1 MSFPHNPEHQPPAAA
16 TSARRS
22 EFHTLSS
29 KMFDTYLTDIEQLLH
44 HQIWS
49 AALTDALAL
58 PHIAVAL
65 SDARRRSSDERY
77 KAWCATWIHPD
88 AQTSGDAAAD
98 GARLFRMWCERAGRV
113 EQEGALVVPVRALRQ
128 LRLRRL
134 ARPMSP
140 GCHPSQPKTTCDA
153 DATQAI
159 AVCSLLVDAANRW
172 YTRRAARDD
181 IVQANLARLAV
192 MR

>member
-1 MSFPHNPEHQPPAAA
+1 MSAPNNPEHELPAAT
-16 TSARRS
+16 TSARRGG
-22 EFHTLSS
+22 FQTLSS

-65 SDARRRSSDERY
+65 SDARRRSSGERY
-77 KAWCATWIHPD
+77 KAWCATWIRPHS
-88 AQTSGDAAAD
+88 QGGGDPAAE

-140 GCHPSQPKTTCDA
+140 GCHPSQPQTCDA

-159 AVCSLLVDAANRW
+159 EVCTLLVDAANRW

>member
-1 MSFPHNPEHQPPAAA
+1 MSTPYYSPGQGVPDGA
-16 TSARRS
+16 SGARRS
-22 EFHTLSS
+22 EFQTLSS

-65 SDARRRSSDERY
+65 GDTRRRSSAARY
-77 KAWCATWIHPD
+77 KAWCATWIRPD
-88 AQTSGDAAAD
+88 AVVGGDAAAD
-98 GARLFRMWCERAGRV
+98 GARFFGMWCERAGGV
-113 EQEGALVVPVRALRQ
+113 EEDGALVVPNRALRQ

-140 GCHPSQPKTTCDA
+140 GCHPSQPKTCDA
-153 DATQAI
+153 DAAQAVG
-159 AVCSLLVDAANRW
+159 VCTALADAANRW
-172 YTRRAARDD
+172 YTRSAARDD
-181 IVQANLARLAV
+181 IVQANLSRLAV

>member
-1 MSFPHNPEHQPPAAA
+1 MSVTHNPEPGLPAAPA
-16 TSARRS
+16 ERRG
-22 EFHTLSS
+22 EFRTLSS

-58 PHIAVAL
+58 PPIAVAL

-77 KAWCATWIHPD
+77 KAWCASWIRPE
-88 AQTSGDAAAD
+88 AQTSGDPASE

-113 EQEGALVVPVRALRQ
+113 EPEGALVVPVRALRQ

-140 GCHPSQPKTTCDA
+140 GCHPSQPKTCDA

-159 AVCSLLVDAANRW
+159 DVCTRLIEAANRW
-172 YTRRAARDD
+172 YMRRAARDD

>member
-1 MSFPHNPEHQPPAAA
+1 MFTPYDPEEDLQR
-16 TSARRS
+16 TARTDRRAD
-22 EFHTLSS
+22 FHTLSS
-29 KMFDTYLTDIEQLLH
+29 KMFDTYLMDIEQLLH
-44 HQIWS
+44 HQMWGV
-49 AALTDALAL
+49 ALTDALAL

-65 SDARRRSSDERY
+65 SDARQHSCGDEY
-77 KAWCATWIHPD
+77 KAWCAAWVRPD
-88 AQTSGDAAAD
+88 TETTSQSMLQ
-98 GARLFRMWCERAGRV
+98 GARLFQMWCERAGCSEADRV
-113 EQEGALVVPVRALRQ
+113 RTMPVRALRQ

-140 GCHPSQPKTTCDA
+140 GCHPTQPRTTDA
-153 DATQAI
+153 DAVQAI
-159 AVCSLLVDAANRW
+159 TVCTLLVDAAQRW

>member
-1 MSFPHNPEHQPPAAA
+1 MFTPHNPEHDLQAAA
-16 TSARRS
+16 PVGRRAA
-22 EFHTLSS
+22 FHTLSS
-29 KMFDTYLTDIEQLLH
+29 KMFDTYLMDIEQLLH
-44 HQIWS
+44 HQIWG

-58 PHIAVAL
+58 PHIGVAL
-65 SDARRRSSDERY
+65 SDARQRSSGEQF
-77 KAWCATWIHPD
+77 KAWCATWVQPD
-88 AQTSGDAAAD
+88 A
-98 GARLFRMWCERAGRV
+98 GATAQSALNGERLFQMWCERAGCP
-113 EQEGALVVPVRALRQ
+113 EQEAARAVPVRALRQ

-140 GCHPSQPKTTCDA
+140 GCRPTQPKTNDA
-153 DATQAI
+153 DAVQAI
-159 AVCSLLVDAANRW
+159 HVCTMLVDAAQRW

>member
-1 MSFPHNPEHQPPAAA
+1 MSAPNNPEHELPAAA
-16 TSARRS
+16 TSARRGG
-22 EFHTLSS
+22 FQTLSS

-65 SDARRRSSDERY
+65 SDARRRSSGERY
-77 KAWCATWIHPD
+77 KAWCATWIRPHS
-88 AQTSGDAAAD
+88 QGGDDPAAE

-113 EQEGALVVPVRALRQ
+113 EQEGALLVPVRALRQ

-140 GCHPSQPKTTCDA
+140 GCHPSQPQTCDA

-159 AVCSLLVDAANRW
+159 EVCTLLVDAANRW
-172 YTRRAARDD
+172 YMRRAARDD

>member
-1 MSFPHNPEHQPPAAA
+1 MSINYNPEHNPQAAPA
-16 TSARRS
+16 SRRAD
-22 EFHTLSS
+22 FHTLSS

-44 HQIWS
+44 HQMWG

-65 SDARRRSSDERY
+65 GDPRRRSSGERY
-77 KAWCATWIHPD
+77 KSWCATWIPPE
-88 AQTSGDAAAD
+88 AQTNVNPED
-98 GARLFRMWCERAGRV
+98 GARLFTMWCERAGCR
-113 EQEGALVVPVRALRQ
+113 EQESALAVPVRALRQ

-140 GCHPSQPKTTCDA
+140 GCHPSQPTTNDA
-153 DATQAI
+153 DALQAVE
-159 AVCSLLVDAANRW
+159 VCTLLVDAANRW

>member
-1 MSFPHNPEHQPPAAA
+1 LEYMSIPYNPEQDLSDGAAGV
-16 TSARRS
+16 RRG

-44 HQIWS
+44 HQIWN

-65 SDARRRSSDERY
+65 ADARRRSSAERY
-77 KAWCATWIHPD
+77 QAWCATWIRPD
-88 AQTSGDAAAD
+88 ASTERDSAAE
-98 GARLFRMWCERAGRV
+98 GARLFRMWCERAGGV
-113 EQEGALVVPVRALRQ
+113 AKEGALSVPVRALRQ

-140 GCHPSQPKTTCDA
+140 G
-153 DATQAI
+153 
-159 AVCSLLVDAANRW
+159 
-172 YTRRAARDD
+172 
-181 IVQANLARLAV
+181 
-192 MR
+192 

>member
-1 MSFPHNPEHQPPAAA
+1 MFTPHDPEHDLQATPAGRRAA
-16 TSARRS
+16 
-22 EFHTLSS
+22 FKTLSS
-29 KMFDTYLTDIEQLLH
+29 KMFDTYLTDIELLLQ

-49 AALTDALAL
+49 AALTDALVL

-65 SDARRRSSDERY
+65 SDPRQRSSGEQY
-77 KAWCATWIHPD
+77 KAWCATWVRPD
-88 AQTSGDAAAD
+88 AGTSPQSTGD
-98 GARLFRMWCERAGRV
+98 GERLFRMWCERAGCP
-113 EQEGALVVPVRALRQ
+113 EQDAARAVPVRALRQ

-134 ARPMSP
+134 ARSMSP
-140 GCHPSQPKTTCDA
+140 GCHPSQPKTSDA
-153 DATQAI
+153 DAVQAVE
-159 AVCSLLVDAANRW
+159 VCTLLIDAAQRW

>member
-1 MSFPHNPEHQPPAAA
+1 MSIPYNPGQVLPDAA
-16 TSARRS
+16 SGARRS
-22 EFHTLSS
+22 EFNTLSS

-65 SDARRRSSDERY
+65 SDARRRSSAARY
-77 KAWCATWIHPD
+77 KSWCATWIRPD
-88 AQTSGDAAAD
+88 AATGGDAAPD
-98 GARLFRMWCERAGRV
+98 GARFFGMWCERAGAV
-113 EQEGALVVPVRALRQ
+113 EQNGALVVPVRALRQ

-140 GCHPSQPKTTCDA
+140 GCHPSQPKTCDA
-153 DATQAI
+153 DAAQAV
-159 AVCSLLVDAANRW
+159 AVCTLLADAANRW
-172 YTRRAARDD
+172 YTRSAARDD

>member
-1 MSFPHNPEHQPPAAA
+1 MFTPHNPEQELQTTERAG
-16 TSARRS
+16 RRAD
-22 EFHTLSS
+22 FRTLSS

-44 HQIWS
+44 HQIWG

-65 SDARRRSSDERY
+65 SDARQRSCGEDF
-77 KAWCATWIHPD
+77 KAWCAAWVK
-88 AQTSGDAAAD
+88 ADAATTSEPAAT
-98 GARLFRMWCERAGRV
+98 GERLFRMWCERAGCP
-113 EQEGALVVPVRALRQ
+113 EQEAARAVPMRALRQ

-140 GCHPSQPKTTCDA
+140 GCHPSRPKTSDA
-153 DATQAI
+153 DAVQAVE
-159 AVCSLLVDAANRW
+159 VCTLLVDAAQRW

-192 MR
+192 VR

>member
-1 MSFPHNPEHQPPAAA
+1 MSIPYTAEHELPAAA
-16 TSARRS
+16 TGARRT
-22 EFHTLSS
+22 EFYHLSS

-65 SDARRRSSDERY
+65 SDARRRSSGERY
-77 KAWCATWIHPD
+77 KAWRATWIRPD
-88 AQTSGDAAAD
+88 AQASGDPAAD
-98 GARLFRMWCERAGRV
+98 GARLFRMWCERAGCV

-140 GCHPSQPKTTCDA
+140 GCHPSQPKTCDA
-153 DATQAI
+153 DATQAVE
-159 AVCSLLVDAANRW
+159 VCTLLVDAAQRW

>member
-1 MSFPHNPEHQPPAAA
+1 MSIPYNPEQDLSNAA
-16 TSARRS
+16 TSTRRS

-58 PHIAVAL
+58 PHIAAAL
-65 SDARRRSSDERY
+65 GDARRRSSAERY
-77 KAWCATWIHPD
+77 KAWCATWIRPD
-88 AQTSGDAAAD
+88 TTTGRDTAAD
-98 GARLFRMWCERAGRV
+98 GARLFRMWCERAGAV

-140 GCHPSQPKTTCDA
+140 GCHPSQPKTCDA
-153 DATQAI
+153 DATQAVE
-159 AVCSLLVDAANRW
+159 VCTLLADAANRW

>member
-1 MSFPHNPEHQPPAAA
+1 MFTPYNPDQELH
-16 TSARRS
+16 TSVRAGRRAD
-22 EFHTLSS
+22 FRTLSS
-29 KMFDTYLTDIEQLLH
+29 KMFDTYLMDIEQLLH
-44 HQIWS
+44 HQMWG
-49 AALTDALAL
+49 AALHDALAL

-65 SDARRRSSDERY
+65 SDARQCSSGDEF
-77 KAWCATWIHPD
+77 KAWCATWVRPD
-88 AQTSGDAAAD
+88 TGTTAQSSLEGE
-98 GARLFRMWCERAGRV
+98 RLFQMWCERAGCS
-113 EQEGALVVPVRALRQ
+113 EQEAARAMPVSALRQ

-140 GCHPSQPKTTCDA
+140 GCHPSQPRTTDA
-153 DATQAI
+153 DAVQAI
-159 AVCSLLVDAANRW
+159 TLCTLLVDAAQRW

>member
-1 MSFPHNPEHQPPAAA
+1 MSIPYNPEQDLAEAASG
-16 TSARRS
+16 TRRG
-22 EFHTLSS
+22 EFQTLSS

-65 SDARRRSSDERY
+65 GDARRRSSAERY
-77 KAWCATWIHPD
+77 QDWCATWIRPD
-88 AQTSGDAAAD
+88 AATDDDPAAE
-98 GARLFRMWCERAGRV
+98 GARLFRMWCERSGGI
-113 EQEGALVVPVRALRQ
+113 EQAGALLVPVRALRQ

-134 ARPMSP
+134 ARPRSP
-140 GCHPSQPKTTCDA
+140 GCHPSQPKTCDA
-153 DATQAI
+153 DALQAVEI
-159 AVCSLLVDAANRW
+159 CTRLSDAANRW

-181 IVQANLARLAV
+181 VVQANLARLAV